1 MNQFLKGF
9 NVLRHKI
16 KFTNQQSG
24 WQHLPNRNADIIMC
38 LELNAQQRA
47 SIQSLN
53 MEEQIT
59 EVINLHLR
67 TSPDT
72 FGGSSFL
79 LAESTIVVTIS
90 LVKGRLAPSAPPLY
104 SSQQLSLASTP
115 IFPPICEQGLNISSS
130 RKLQMG
136 MNRLNMVKGFNP
148 RPLLLVRS

>member
-16 KFTNQQSG
+16 KFTNQQRG
-24 WQHLPNRNADIIMC
+24 WQHLPNRNADTIMC

-53 MEEQIT
+53 MEEQHFYSQIT
-59 EVINLHLR
+59 EVINLLLR

-79 LAESTIVVTIS
+79 LAESTIVVTSTFSSTS
-90 LVKGRLAPSAPPLY
+90 LFITTDQFSIHTNF
-104 SSQQLSLASTP
+104 SSNL
-115 IFPPICEQGLNISSS
+115 
-130 RKLQMG
+130 
-136 MNRLNMVKGFNP
+136 
-148 RPLLLVRS
+148 